1 MGQGNPVEM
10 LRSAE
15 APPLR
20 YPTPGRWIPMG
31 FLGIVAGLAY
41 LSWPI
46 AYSVNRVVVERGLA
60 SDLEVPGQPF
70 SWLFILLDIVSG
82 VLMLGL
88 SIAAWRETNRGDR
101 SLRTGG
107 LVGYGIFGLST
118 ILSAAVPLSCGT
130 GRTALLECGTSVGTY
145 GWHDVLSALGYFTLF
160 FSLAGAMGRSY
171 RGHAGWLL
179 GPLVTTVGLLWCAAG
194 IGFLLITLSHHPEV
208 TAQHVLLLLTT
219 VVIGLVPLTLER
231 RRRPTEGE
239 PRGDTPP

>member
-1 MGQGNPVEM
+1 MEKICSVQ
-10 LRSAE
+10 

-20 YPTPGRWIPMG
+20 DTAPTRWMPTG
-31 FLGIVAGLAY
+31 LLGIIAGLAY

-46 AYSVNRVVVERGLA
+46 GYSVNRVVVERGLA

-82 VLMLGL
+82 LLMLGL
-88 SIAAWRETNRGDR
+88 AIAAWRDNPGGDR

-130 GRTALLECGTSVGTY
+130 GRTALLECGTNAGTY
-145 GWHDVLSALGYFTLF
+145 GWHDILSAIGYLTLF
-160 FSLAGAMGRSY
+160 FSLVGAMIRSY
-171 RGHAGWLL
+171 RGRAGWVV
-179 GPLVTTVGLLWCAAG
+179 GPLVTAVGLLWCTAG
-194 IGFLLITLSHHPEV
+194 IAFLVITLSHRPEV
-208 TAQHVLLLLTT
+208 TVQHALLLLTT

-231 RRRPTEGE
+231 QSSPTEPGVC
-239 PRGDTPP
+239 GDTSPLWRFP

>member
-1 MGQGNPVEM
+1 LGQIKPVERT
-10 LRSAE
+10 RSAP

-20 YPTPGRWIPMG
+20 DNSSGGGIPVG

-70 SWLFILLDIVSG
+70 SWLFILLDIISG

-88 SIAAWRETNRGDR
+88 SVAAWRNAQRGHG
-101 SLRTGG
+101 LPRTGG

-118 ILSAAVPLSCGT
+118 ILSAAVPLSCGS
-130 GRTALLECGTSVGTY
+130 GRTALLECGTNVGTY
-145 GWHDVLSALGYFTLF
+145 GWHDILSALGYLTLF
-160 FSLAGAMGRSY
+160 FSLVGAMSRSY

-179 GPLVTTVGLLWCAAG
+179 GPLVTTVGLLWCVAG
-194 IGFLLITLSHHPEV
+194 IGFLVITLSHHQEV

-219 VVIGLVPLTLER
+219 VVIAMVPLTLDR
-231 RRRPTEGE
+231 RRRPNE
-239 PRGDTPP
+239 RGMSGDDSP